1 MIFLRA
7 LGTAEIDTGT
17 VTLTPSQEIVF
28 AAALY
33 LIVERGKPI
42 SRNLIA
48 SLLWP
53 HVPEKARAHRLRQTI
68 LQLKKLGIRVR
79 ADRDTLQIAHANMQS
94 DVEELLSAE
103 RASTFENG
111 PIEFLPGYNARFS
124 EQYRD
129 WVDAKREETR
139 AILTRRLVTS
149 IRVARA
155 NGDWENCERL
165 AVRCRGLDQFNE
177 SAILAHAEASAM
189 RGSKVEALAMLDA
202 YVSEV
207 GPTADISL
215 PATLLRRR
223 ITERLPER
231 KPNHSIEP
239 GLVGRANEMKVL
251 IERLERA
258 RKGEGGA
265 YLLEGDAGVGKT
277 RLSDELMRF
286 AELQNVAVLR
296 VRCKRAESDQPL
308 AAFVDMIPVLRE
320 MPGALGCSQQT
331 LTWLKR
337 LIDVDVTL
345 TEPQVPLEDSAVV
358 FGYVRRAILDLL
370 DAISDERCLLMVI
383 EDVQW
388 LDAASAGLLAGL
400 VEVLVTKK
408 LMILFN
414 SRGISNPLLNSYKG
428 PSLQV
433 IHLSPLNQKSAR
445 VLLNGLVGPDSGAL
459 QADDFDWLIEAADG
473 NPFFLQE
480 LAKHR
485 LETGQRHEMPPL
497 VATVLDERLARLS
510 PLACQVLQASA
521 VLGEN
526 SNSGRVSR
534 VLECAA
540 HDLLTAIDDL
550 TFAGM
555 LRSSGR
561 ETTGSTQLLPRH
573 DLLSTAVLKRL
584 PPLSTSFL
592 HQRCAVVLGQELSGP
607 SISTSI
613 LRACAFHWNRS
624 GDSERAFSAAIKCA
638 DHLLE
643 IGLAADAAAAFEAA
657 TSYCRTVEAQLDT
670 LRRTIQALRQ
680 AREWTRLLETIGKA
694 RALSAGPVTVHDDLE
709 LIEFDALRRMI
720 KPIAEVFSRTLVCVY
735 DSSLSPGHRVAAAE
749 QALKLATARAD
760 FCEMP
765 RIYDAVRGLLHS
777 DDVDWRARA
786 AVELV
791 YNTMCG
797 DLDKARAQARENV
810 AFERAHGSPTLLL
823 FALGDLSFVLRR
835 TGPIEEIMTTL
846 CEAYAIAVRHK
857 LPLAAQDMAARIAG
871 FCLDR
876 DQSEAAEWLERGI
889 AINTTN
895 PDPQIL
901 STLSDYKARMAVDE
915 NRLSDAQSLMAGKAD
930 LEWLKD
936 RRGWHAASVA
946 IIVRLMI
953 SQRAGAA
960 QLAPYVETLESLY
973 EFTATVGGQD
983 YEVASLYF
991 GLRYLD
997 KDSEAESYAIEYI
1010 ENRRRD
1016 KLPLPVEW
1024 NSIRAGLGKGRRR
1037 QCNHRDMAP
1046 VSGATV

>member
-1 MIFLRA
+1 MIFLHA
-7 LGTAEIDTGT
+7 LGTAEIRTGLVT
-17 VTLTPSQEIVF
+17 VTPSQKILF

-33 LIVERGKPI
+33 LVVERGKRV
-42 SRNLIA
+42 SREVLA
-48 SLLWP
+48 SMLWP
-53 HVPEKARAHRLRQTI
+53 HVPEKARAHRLRQTV

-79 ADRDTLQIAHANMQS
+79 ADRDTLQIAHADTRS
-94 DVEELLSAE
+94 DIEDLLSPEA
-103 RASTFENG
+103 ANPFENG
-111 PIEFLPGYNARFS
+111 PIEFLPGYNAHFS

-149 IRVARA
+149 IRLARA

-207 GPTADISL
+207 GPTADVSL

-231 KPNHSIEP
+231 KPNRIIEP
-239 GLVGRANEMKVL
+239 GLVGRSDEMKLL

-265 YLLEGDAGVGKT
+265 YLLDGDAGIGKT
-277 RLSDELMRF
+277 RVSDELMRF

-320 MPGALGCSQQT
+320 MPGALGCSRET

-337 LIDVDVTL
+337 LIDVDVAFTG
-345 TEPQVPLEDSAVV
+345 PQLPLEDSAVV
-358 FGYVRRAILDLL
+358 YGYIRRAILDLL

-388 LDAASAGLLAGL
+388 LDSASAGLFAGI
-400 VEVLVTKK
+400 VEILVTKK

-414 SRGISNPLLNSYKG
+414 SRGISNPLLHAYKG
-428 PSLQV
+428 PYLQV
-433 IHLSPLNQKSAR
+433 IHLRPLNQQNAR
-445 VLLNGLVGPDSGAL
+445 ALLNGLVGQDSCRL
-459 QADDFDWLIEAADG
+459 QTDDFDWLIEAADG

-480 LAKHR
+480 LVKHR
-485 LETGQRHEMPPL
+485 LETGQRHEVPPV
-497 VATVLDERLARLS
+497 VATVLDERLDRLS
-510 PLACQVLQASA
+510 PLAVQVLQASA

-526 SNSGRVSR
+526 SNSDRVTR
-534 VLECAA
+534 VLECAT
-540 HDLLTAIDDL
+540 HDLLTAIDEL

-561 ETTGSTQLLPRH
+561 ETTSSIQLLSRH

-584 PPLSTSFL
+584 SPLSISFL
-592 HQRCAVVLGQELSGP
+592 HQRCGVVLGQELAGP

-643 IGLAADAAAAFEAA
+643 IGLATDAAAAFEAA
-657 TSYCRTVEAQLDT
+657 MSYCRTAETQLDT
-670 LRRTIQALRQ
+670 LRRTIQALRH

-694 RALSAGPVTVHDDLE
+694 RALTAGPLTPHDELE

-720 KPIAEVFSRTLVCVY
+720 QPIAKVFSRTLACVY
-735 DSSLSPGHRVAAAE
+735 DTSLAPGHRVAAAE

-760 FCEMP
+760 LYEMP
-765 RIYDAVRGLLHS
+765 RIYEAVRDLLNS

-810 AFERAHGSPTLLL
+810 AFERVHGSSTLLIS
-823 FALGDLSFVLRR
+823 ALADLSFVLRR
-835 TGPIEEIMTTL
+835 AGPIEEIMTTL
-846 CEAYAIAVRHK
+846 CEAYELALRDR
-857 LPLAAQDMAARIAG
+857 LPAAAQEMAARIAG

-876 DQSEAAEWLERGI
+876 DQSAASEWLERGLSINMTKLDPQTLSNLSEFKARI
-889 AINTTN
+889 AI
-895 PDPQIL
+895 
-901 STLSDYKARMAVDE
+901 DE
-915 NRLSDAQSLMAGKAD
+915 NRLSDAQTLMAGKTDSAWVK
-930 LEWLKD
+930 E

-946 IIVRLMI
+946 VIVRLMI
-953 SQRAGAA
+953 AQRAAA
-960 QLAPYVETLESLY
+960 DQLAPYVQTLEDLF
-973 EFTATVGGQD
+973 EFTAGVGGQD

-991 GLRYLD
+991 GLKYLK
-997 KDSEAESYAIEYI
+997 KDSAAGAYALEYVQS
-1010 ENRRRD
+1010 RRRD
-1016 KLPLPVEW
+1016 SLPLPREW
-1024 NSIRAGLGKGRRR
+1024 NHIRASLGM
-1037 QCNHRDMAP
+1037 H
-1046 VSGATV
+1046 VAT